1 MLPTEGREPKFIGR
15 IGAELDLKTGLQ
27 AARLAALNALA
38 VTRQALGSLD
48 KVTRIVRLGVSV
60 ATREMFAINQRWPTV
75 PRNCCLTSLEK
86 TRTLTVYRWCR
97 KPYARNASSSGSHFR
112 GQLTTGPKTTYVDPF
127 EPTAIAIPSAHST
140 VGRPATQIRI
150 ELHPKRT
157 DYRLEYVHYG
167 LQ

>member
-112 GQLTTGPKTTYVDPF
+112 GHGLKRARCRDTRKR
-127 EPTAIAIPSAHST
+127 SARS
-140 VGRPATQIRI
+140 Q
-150 ELHPKRT
+150 RT
-157 DYRLEYVHYG
+157 
-167 LQ
+167 LQHMAMSQVSAGNVE